1 MRFLASTLTLALAL
15 NASAFAAPA
24 HVHGEARL
32 EITLDGDTLGIH
44 LESPLDGLLGF
55 ERAPRTAA
63 EKQSV
68 QAMKTA
74 LETPERLF
82 QLPAA
87 AGCTAKPAQVESAI
101 FSAKAPTGH
110 LDLDADYRWRC
121 AKPAALRAVDTR
133 LFAEFPRL
141 KRITVDFVGS
151 TGQKSGRLTPQ
162 QPSFA
167 W

>member
-1 MRFLASTLTLALAL
+1 MRLIALTLALAL
-15 NASAFAAPA
+15 NAPAFAAPA

-32 EITLDGDTLGIH
+32 EIAVDGDNLSIH

-55 ERAPRTAA
+55 ERAPRTPA
-63 EKQSV
+63 EKQAM
-68 QAMKTA
+68 QAMKTT
-74 LETPERLF
+74 LEAPEHLF

-87 AGCTAKPAQVESAI
+87 AGCTARPAEVESAI
-101 FSAKAPTGH
+101 FSAKAAAGH
-110 LDLDADYRWRC
+110 LDLDADYRWQC
-121 AKPAALRAVDTR
+121 ARPVALRAVEIR

-141 KRITVDFVGS
+141 KLIKVDFVGP